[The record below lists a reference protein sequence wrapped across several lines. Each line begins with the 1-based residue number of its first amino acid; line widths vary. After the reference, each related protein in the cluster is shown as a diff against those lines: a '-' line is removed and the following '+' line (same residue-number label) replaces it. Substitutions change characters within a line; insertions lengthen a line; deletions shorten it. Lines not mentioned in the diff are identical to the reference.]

1 VNPIQGEAPL
11 LLGSETYTLVYDWRA
26 LAVMAQ
32 AVGSDPNL
40 FDPETL
46 ACVLVTGL
54 ARYHSSMTASDI
66 FDASPP
72 MAAAVADFNN
82 ALRTA
87 YYGHREP
94 PQKDDTGGVSQ
105 PDDTDRLEQIAKVYA
120 TAFRAGIS
128 PADFWSLTPFQ
139 TGLMVEANAEAMQD
153 EFDKLIAAGWH
164 TAVFSRAKTIPPLK
178 TLFPPKHDPTRISDD
193 DNPDQ
198 IAAKRMI
205 AAMMGATK
213 TKSIS
218 FQPEPP
224 ESSGDPA
231 NTQTSAT

>member
-11 LLGSETYTLVYDWRA
+11 VLDGAVYTLVYDWRA

-32 AVGSDPNL
+32 TVGSDPNL
-40 FDPETL
+40 FDPQTL
-46 ACVLVTGL
+46 ACVIVAGL
-54 ARYHSSMTASDI
+54 AKHHGSMTQGDI

-72 MAAAVADFNN
+72 MAVVVEDFNN
-82 ALRTA
+82 ALRMA

-94 PQKDDTGGVSQ
+94 PPKDESGSTAAID
-105 PDDTDRLEQIAKVYA
+105 PNRLEQIAKVYA

-128 PADFWSLTPFQ
+128 PSDFWSLTPFQ
-139 TGLMVEANAEAMQD
+139 TGLLVEANAEALQD

-178 TLFPPKHDPTRISDD
+178 TLFPPKHDPTRVNDGDD
-193 DNPDQ
+193 PDQ
-198 IAAKRMI
+198 IAAKQMI

-213 TKSIS
+213 VKSIS
-218 FQPEPP
+218 LQPPP
-224 ESSGDPA
+224 PDSSGDIA
-231 NTQTSAT
+231 TMQTSDL

>member
-1 VNPIQGEAPL
+1 MNPIQGEAPL
-11 LLGSETYTLVYDWRA
+11 FLGGETYTLVYDWRA

-46 ACVLVTGL
+46 ACVLVAGL
-54 ARYHSSMTASDI
+54 ARHHSGMTASDI

-72 MAAAVADFNN
+72 MAAVVADFNT

-94 PQKDDTGGVSQ
+94 PPKDESGIAQ
-105 PDDTDRLEQIAKVYA
+105 PIDPNRLEQIAKVYA
-120 TAFRAGIS
+120 TAFRAGIP

-139 TGLMVEANAEAMQD
+139 TGLLVEANAEAMQD

-178 TLFPPKHDPTRISDD
+178 TLFPPKHDPTRVNDD
-193 DNPDQ
+193 DDPDQ
-198 IAAKRMI
+198 IAAKQMI

-213 TKSIS
+213 VKSIS
-218 FQPEPP
+218 LQPPAANDAKDNEP
-224 ESSGDPA
+224 
-231 NTQTSAT
+231 

>member
-1 VNPIQGEAPL
+1 MNPIQGEAPL
-11 LLGSETYTLVYDWRA
+11 VLDGTVYTLVYDWRA

-32 AVGSDPNL
+32 AVGADPNL
-40 FDPETL
+40 FDPQTL
-46 ACVLVTGL
+46 ACVIVAGL
-54 ARYHSSMTASDI
+54 ARHHGDMTQADI

-72 MAAAVADFNN
+72 MATVVEDFNN
-82 ALRTA
+82 ALRMA

-94 PQKDDTGGVSQ
+94 PPKDESSGSQ
-105 PDDTDRLEQIAKVYA
+105 AIDPNRLEQISKVYA

-139 TGLMVEANAEAMQD
+139 TGLLVEANAEAMHD
-153 EFDKLIAAGWH
+153 EFDRLIAAGWH

-193 DNPDQ
+193 DDPDQ
-198 IAAKRMI
+198 IAAKQMI

-218 FQPEPP
+218 LQPTLPDN
-224 ESSGDPA
+224 SGDPE
-231 NTQTSAT
+231 TMQTSAL

>member
-11 LLGSETYTLVYDWRA
+11 VLGGETYTLVYDWRA
-26 LAVMAQ
+26 LSVMAH
-32 AVGSDPNL
+32 AVGADPNL
-40 FDPETL
+40 FDPQTL
-46 ACVLVTGL
+46 ACVVVAGL
-54 ARYHSSMTASDI
+54 AKHHGGMTQADI

-72 MAAAVADFNN
+72 MAEVVNGFNN
-82 ALRTA
+82 ALRIA

-94 PQKDDTGGVSQ
+94 PPKDESGGGQ
-105 PDDTDRLEQIAKVYA
+105 PIDPNRLEQIAKVYA

-139 TGLMVEANAEAMQD
+139 TGLLVEANAESMQD

-178 TLFPPKHDPTRISDD
+178 TLFPPKHDPTRINDD
-193 DNPDQ
+193 DDPDQ
-198 IAAKRMI
+198 IAAKQMI

-213 TKSIS
+213 VKSIS
-218 FQPEPP
+218 LQPPSP
-224 ESSGDPA
+224 DSPGDTA
-231 NTQTSAT
+231 TMQTSIL

>member
-1 VNPIQGEAPL
+1 MNPIQGESPL

-32 AVGSDPNL
+32 AAGSDPNL

-46 ACVLVTGL
+46 ACVLVAGL
-54 ARYHSSMTASDI
+54 ARHHSGMTAADI

-72 MAAAVADFNN
+72 MAAVVADFNT

-94 PQKDDTGGVSQ
+94 PPKDDSGGGQ
-105 PDDTDRLEQIAKVYA
+105 PIDPNRLEQIAKVYA

-139 TGLMVEANAEAMQD
+139 TGLLVEANAESMQD

-193 DNPDQ
+193 DDPDQ
-198 IAAKRMI
+198 IAAKQMI

-213 TKSIS
+213 VKSIAL
-218 FQPEPP
+218 QPPPP
-224 ESSGDPA
+224 ESTGNPE
-231 NTQTSAT
+231 NMQTSAI

>member
-11 LLGSETYTLVYDWRA
+11 LLGSKTYTLVYDWRA

-46 ACVLVTGL
+46 ACVLVAGL
-54 ARYHSSMTASDI
+54 ARYHSSMTAADI
-66 FDASPP
+66 FNASPP
-72 MAAAVADFNN
+72 MAAVVADFNN
-82 ALRTA
+82 ALRIA

-94 PQKDDTGGVSQ
+94 PPKHEDGSGQGVD
-105 PDDTDRLEQIAKVYA
+105 PNRLEQIAKVYA

-139 TGLMVEANAEAMQD
+139 TGLLVEANAEAMQD
-153 EFDKLIAAGWH
+153 EFNTLIAAGWH

-178 TLFPPKHDPTRISDD
+178 TLFPPKHDPTRVEDGDD
-193 DNPDQ
+193 PDQ

-218 FQPEPP
+218 LQPPPP
-224 ESSGDPA
+224 ENTGDPV
-231 NTQTSAT
+231 TMQTSST